1 MLYKPLPDCLTIK
14 ESPIKG
20 LGMFATKDI
29 KKDTELTHTYR
40 SLEWREAFEDLRQI
54 KDL

>member
-1 MLYKPLPDCLTIK
+1 MTRYFDKNMYEIHAK
-14 ESPIKG
+14 H
-20 LGMFATKDI
+20 DI

-54 KDL
+54 KD